1 MIIVLSH
8 DIRTEEYENIKAYIL
23 RKGVRLHESEGTEKR
38 IIGIIGDKRD
48 LDRNAIE
55 ALPGVE
61 KVIPILEPYKLA
73 SRKFHPRNTVVS
85 VRNAR
90 FGELEPIIM
99 AGPCAVESEQQIWDI
114 AREVSQQGGHIL
126 RGGLYKPRTSPYS
139 FQGLGLEGAKWLKQ
153 AGDTYDLPVVSE
165 VMEIEDLDTLYPYI
179 DIFQIGARNMQNFK
193 LLKAV
198 GRTDKPIFMKR
209 GNSATL
215 NEFLMSAEYIL
226 SSGNERVILCERGI
240 RTFVEYTRNTFDLN
254 VIPMIK
260 NVSHLPIIVD
270 PSHATGRTD
279 LVIPMTL
286 AGLAA
291 GADGFMVEVHP
302 KPYEA
307 FSDGN
312 QSLNYTQF
320 GQLLQDWQVIKD
332 AILTLRKRKL
342 EEVEK
347 HVSDYSAHLS

>member
-8 DIRTEEYENIKAYIL
+8 NISVEEYENIKRYIL
-23 RKGVRLHESEGTEKR
+23 RQGVRLHESEGTEKK
-38 IIGIIGDKRD
+38 IIGLIGDKRD
-48 LDRNAIE
+48 LDRNALE
-55 ALPGVE
+55 AFPGVE

-73 SRKFHPRNTVVS
+73 SRKFHPRNTVVT
-85 VRNAR
+85 VQKIK
-90 FGELEPIIM
+90 FGELNPVII
-99 AGPCAVESEQQIWDI
+99 AGPCAVESEEQIWSI
-114 AREVSQQGGHIL
+114 AQEVAQQGGHVL
-126 RGGLYKPRTSPYS
+126 RGGIYKPRTSPYS
-139 FQGLGLEGAKWLKQ
+139 FQGLGIEGAKWLQQ
-153 AGDTYDLPVVSE
+153 AGKKYGLPVISE
-165 VMEIEDLDTLYPYI
+165 VMEIEDLETLYPFI
-179 DIFQIGARNMQNFK
+179 DIFQVGARNMQNFK

-198 GRTDKPIFMKR
+198 GRTDKPVFLKR
-209 GNSATL
+209 GNSANLT
-215 NEFLMSAEYIL
+215 EFLMSAEYVL
-226 SSGNERVILCERGI
+226 SSGNEKLILCERGI
-240 RTFVEYTRNTFDLN
+240 RTFVEFTRNTFDLN

-260 NVSHLPIIVD
+260 NVSHLPIVVD

-312 QSLNYTQF
+312 QSLNYHQF
-320 GQLLQDWQVIKD
+320 EQLLQDWQVIRNS
-332 AILTLRKRKL
+332 ILTLRKKKL

-347 HVSDYSAHLS
+347 HVSDYKTHLP

>member
-8 DIRTEEYENIKAYIL
+8 DIRPEQYEEIKQYIL
-23 RKGVRLHESEGTEKR
+23 RKGVQLHESEGIEKR
-38 IIGIIGDKRD
+38 ILGIIGDKRD
-48 LDRNAIE
+48 IDRNAIE

-73 SRKFHPRNTVVS
+73 SRKFHPRNTVVTIQN
-85 VRNAR
+85 VRI
-90 FGELEPIIM
+90 GELNPVIM
-99 AGPCAVESEQQIWDI
+99 AGPCAVETEEQIWNI
-114 AREVSQQGGHIL
+114 AREVSERGGHIL
-126 RGGLYKPRTSPYS
+126 RGGVYKPRTSPYS
-139 FQGLGLEGAKWLKQ
+139 FQGLGVQGAKWLQQ
-153 AGDTYDLPVVSE
+153 AGKKYGLPVISE
-165 VMEIEDLDTLYPYI
+165 VMEIEDLDTLHPYI
-179 DIFQIGARNMQNFK
+179 DIFQVGARNMQNFK
-193 LLKAV
+193 LLKAL
-198 GRTDKPIFMKR
+198 GRTEKPVFMKR
-209 GNSATL
+209 GNSATF

-226 SSGNERVILCERGI
+226 SSGNDKVILCERGI

-254 VIPMIK
+254 IVPMIK
-260 NVSHLPIIVD
+260 NASHLPIIID

-279 LVIPMTL
+279 LIIPVTL

-312 QSLNYTQF
+312 QSLNFIQF
-320 GQLLQDWQVIKD
+320 NQLLDDWRVIKD
-332 AILTLRKRKL
+332 SVLMLRKRKL

-347 HVSDYSAHLS
+347 HVSDYSAHLP

>member
-8 DIRTEEYENIKAYIL
+8 DIRAEEYENIKQYIL
-23 RKGVRLHESEGTEKR
+23 RKGVRVHESEGTEKR

-73 SRKFHPRNTVVS
+73 SRKFHPRNTVVT
-85 VRNAR
+85 VQQVR
-90 FGELEPIIM
+90 FGELEPVIM
-99 AGPCAVESEQQIWDI
+99 AGPCAVESEEQIWDI
-114 AREVSQQGGHIL
+114 AREVARQGGKVL
-126 RGGLYKPRTSPYS
+126 RGGIYKPRTSPYS

-153 AGDTYDLPVVSE
+153 AGDKYKLPVVSE
-165 VMEIEDLDTLYPYI
+165 VMEMEDLETLYPYI

-254 VIPMIK
+254 IIPMIK
-260 NVSHLPIIVD
+260 NVSHLPIVVD

-286 AGLAA
+286 AGMAA

-312 QSLNYTQF
+312 QSLNYNQF
-320 GQLLQDWQVIKD
+320 TQLLHDWQVIKE
-332 AILTLRKRKL
+332 AILTLRKKKL
-342 EEVEK
+342 EEVEE

>member
-8 DIRTEEYENIKAYIL
+8 DIRVEQYEEIKQYLL
-23 RKGVRLHESEGTEKR
+23 RKGVRLHESEGIEKR
-38 IIGIIGDKRD
+38 ILGIIGDKRD

-73 SRKFHPRNTVVS
+73 SRKFHPRNTVVTVQN
-85 VRNAR
+85 VRI
-90 FGELEPIIM
+90 GELNPVIM
-99 AGPCAVESEQQIWDI
+99 AGPCAVETEEQIWDI
-114 AREVSQQGGHIL
+114 AREVSERGGQIL
-126 RGGLYKPRTSPYS
+126 RGGVYKPRTSPYS
-139 FQGLGLEGAKWLKQ
+139 FQGLGVQGAKWLEQ
-153 AGDTYDLPVVSE
+153 AGKKYGLPVISE
-165 VMEIEDLDTLYPYI
+165 VMEIEDIDTLHPYV
-179 DIFQIGARNMQNFK
+179 DIFQVGARNMQNFK
-193 LLKAV
+193 LLKAL
-198 GRTDKPIFMKR
+198 GRVDKPVFMKR

-226 SSGNERVILCERGI
+226 SSGNEKVILCERGI

-254 VIPMIK
+254 IVPMIK
-260 NVSHLPIIVD
+260 NVSHLPIIID

-279 LVIPMTL
+279 LIIPVTL

-312 QSLNYTQF
+312 QSLNYSQF
-320 GQLLQDWQVIKD
+320 IQLLDDWRVIKD
-332 AILTLRKRKL
+332 SVLMLRKRKL
-342 EEVEK
+342 EQVEK
-347 HVSDYSAHLS
+347 HVSDYSAHLP